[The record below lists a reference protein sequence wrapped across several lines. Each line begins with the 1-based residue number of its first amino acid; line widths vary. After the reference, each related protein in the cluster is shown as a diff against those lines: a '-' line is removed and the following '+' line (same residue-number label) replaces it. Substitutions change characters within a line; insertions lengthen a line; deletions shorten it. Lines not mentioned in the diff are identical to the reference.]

1 MTEITGLEL
10 RSKELLKG
18 DPMGDD
24 TFEAAVEGGAQGL
37 PGALTMAAPEP
48 IVDGE
53 GDLHIMRLGP
63 LHDLS
68 DGKLVIDLTEQLAQS
83 IAENTQRMIEAGHF
97 LPISFEHGIEGGHR
111 GDGAADRKP
120 YGMIK
125 RVYYKPGKG
134 IYAAKQ
140 WSKIGADLVKA
151 SMMADGTTAL
161 RVSPRVNGGEAYH
174 PDTGERLG
182 KGYIDVASLT
192 TLPRQNNM
200 MPVAMSRASDEGLPT
215 GSPVEMIT
223 EGNQPASST
232 DQSEPGQTSEAIEM
246 AKTNQKPAE
255 NVTPVDDND
264 VIIVL
269 SRGSN
274 EQVELFRAAGLD
286 DNAEI
291 SEVIERVALLSKTNE
306 AQAVELT
313 RYEKIEG
320 DRLHA
325 QKVQDV
331 KRTLDEHSFDT
342 DGERGFYESI
352 LLGGDD
358 DVAELAR
365 TALAGRIAVDP
376 IELVETAITDAK
388 KRGAVPADFALS
400 AEATELARKSP
411 ELAVAMLGL
420 HSANAVVN
428 VGQPAGDDAA
438 GVDGGVELNRDQAA
452 SEMSREAHKIY
463 KEQKAGGNVISLQ
476 QAHELA
482 RGNRPDLHSA
492 IYGEVSK

>member
-1 MTEITGLEL
+1 MIDQSEL
-10 RSKELLKG
+10 
-18 DPMGDD
+18 
-24 TFEAAVEGGAQGL
+24 EAAAAACTQGL

-83 IAENTQRMIEAGHF
+83 IAENTQRMIIEAGHF
-97 LPISFEHGIEGGHR
+97 LPISFEHGIEAGNR

-125 RVYYKPGKG
+125 RVYYKPGEG
-134 IYAAKQ
+134 IFAEKQ
-140 WSKIGADLVKA
+140 WSKIGAELVKA

-161 RVSPRVNGGEAYH
+161 RVSPRVNGGEAHH
-174 PDTGERLG
+174 PDTGKAMG
-182 KGYIDVASLT
+182 KGYIDVVSLT

-200 MPVAMSRASDEGLPT
+200 MPVAMSRAADEGLPT
-215 GSPVEMIT
+215 GNPVEMIT
-223 EGNQPASST
+223 KGNQPASST
-232 DQSEPGQTSEAIEM
+232 DHSGPGQTSSEAIEM

-255 NVTPVDDND
+255 KVTPVDDNE

-313 RYEKIEG
+313 RYEKIEAE
-320 DRLHA
+320 RLHA
-325 QKVQDV
+325 QKVQEV
-331 KRTLDEHSFDT
+331 KRTLDEHNFDT
-342 DGERGFYESI
+342 DGERGFYESV
-352 LLGGDD
+352 LLGSDD
-358 DVAELAR
+358 EAAELAR
-365 TALAGRIAVDP
+365 TALAGRIAVNP

-388 KRGAVPADFALS
+388 KRGAVPADFTLTD
-400 AEATELARKSP
+400 EAAELARKNP

-420 HSANAVVN
+420 HSSNAVVN
-428 VGQPAGDDAA
+428 VDQPAGDDAA

-452 SEMSREAHKIY
+452 TELSREARKIY
-463 KEQKAGGNVISLQ
+463 NEQKAGGNVISLQ